1 MHLIKILRELVIKNA
16 FLAGSQ
22 DQGLIFLDNRL
33 RSRRTYV
40 EWDKTIMGPI
50 QDLLGVEQGGI
61 NSDRLYKLA
70 NNEELEVTQASNL
83 GLVMGSVHVASI
95 GQADDIALLSD
106 NVHSLQCLV
115 HLVMEYDKKSF
126 GARKN

>member
-1 MHLIKILRELVIKNA
+1 
-16 FLAGSQ
+16 
-22 DQGLIFLDNRL
+22 
-33 RSRRTYV
+33 
-40 EWDKTIMGPI
+40 MGPI

-106 NVHSLQCLV
+106 NVHSLHCLV
-115 HLVMEYDKKSF
+115 HGVRRGKF
-126 GARKN
+126 C